1 MSGKVWIS
9 NMSGA
14 EAIFDSPGLR
24 TKYFDEEW
32 RPAQHDQG
40 SVSDK
45 VMDAIN
51 RHAKGFALQRTEMA
65 EAAAVFDEKCFKRT
79 HDLFAVGGFYAVKGK
94 LAEVLARFDL
104 GEGGLVPFPIY
115 KADLVTPYE
124 GEFFLLNFGAQ
135 KNCILP
141 EQSENVVKFVV
152 NAQTGIQIWKV
163 NSWFEEGDVALSTAA
178 LEGADMWFD
187 PIVYNR
193 IFMSNA
199 LAEALQS
206 AGVAEDWRLKQ
217 CRIVETVR

>member
-9 NMSGA
+9 NMSGGQ
-14 EAIFDSPGLR
+14 AIFDKPGLR

-40 SVSDK
+40 LPHENV
-45 VMDAIN
+45 VDAVY
-51 RHAKGFALQRTEMA
+51 RHSKGYALQRTEMA
-65 EAAAVFDEKCFKRT
+65 EAAAVFDEECFKRT

-141 EQSENVVKFVV
+141 EQSENVAKFLVDR
-152 NAQTGIQIWKV
+152 QTGVQVWKV
-163 NSWFEEGDVALSTAA
+163 HSWFEDGDVAVSSAA
-178 LEGADMWFD
+178 LEGADLWFD
-187 PIVYNR
+187 PMVYSKR
-193 IFMSNA
+193 FMSNA

-206 AGVAEDWRLKQ
+206 AGIAEDWRLKQ